1 MNEAAR
7 AGGRMPAAYRLAG
20 FYFAYFSFNGIFSA
34 YWGLY
39 LKALSFAAW
48 QIGVLMSLQQIMRI
62 VGPNLWGWL
71 ADRIGR
77 RAAIIRFVGLA
88 SVVSF
93 VGVLI
98 DQRFGWLLLSLALM
112 SFFWSGSLPLVEA
125 TTLTLLD
132 KHTHRYGRIRLWGSI
147 GFIVAALGMGYLLE
161 WTGIRALPWFIL
173 STMMAIALYGWFI
186 PDVEMAGRHEE
197 AGPLWD
203 VLRQPAVIALFLACF
218 FMALAHGPYYSFFSI
233 YLEEG
238 GHGKRAIGYLWSIGV
253 IAEVVAFLVMPRLA
267 AILGWRRLFLIGLA
281 LAVLRFLLI
290 AWVAA
295 SLSCLVFAQL
305 LHAATFGSHHA
316 ASMAFIHRFFTGR
329 HQARGQALYICASFG
344 LGGSL
349 GGLAA
354 GALWRL
360 SGGTLI
366 YGLSSLAA
374 MLGLLIAW
382 RWLRVVDN

>member
-1 MNEAAR
+1 
-7 AGGRMPAAYRLAG
+7 
-20 FYFAYFSFNGIFSA
+20 
-34 YWGLY
+34 
-39 LKALSFAAW
+39 
-48 QIGVLMSLQQIMRI
+48 
-62 VGPNLWGWL
+62 
-71 ADRIGR
+71 
-77 RAAIIRFVGLA
+77 
-88 SVVSF
+88 
-93 VGVLI
+93 
-98 DQRFGWLLLSLALM
+98 M